1 MNLLNYFLDVF
12 GVVESVKAAADLYA
26 PVGGEVTDVNNSLT
40 SEPSLI
46 NEEPYDSGKIN
57 VIGIHNYRNLGSPPP

>member
-1 MNLLNYFLDVF
+1 MF

-57 VIGIHNYRNLGSPPP
+57 ITGIDIGTWVPPPLKLCD

>member
-1 MNLLNYFLDVF
+1 MF

-57 VIGIHNYRNLGSPPP
+57 ITGIHIGTWVPPPP

>member
-1 MNLLNYFLDVF
+1 MF

-57 VIGIHNYRNLGSPPP
+57 ITGIDIGTWVLPPPKIV